1 MAYTPLRTDFKDDIL
16 DSSNYKRKYKQ
27 VVNNDGTFSFQ
38 DETTYQQVGS
48 DYGAKEVNEER
59 AAINNVYESKLVALD
74 DVALV
79 TEEGFFVDALAVKE
93 LNSKL
98 TETTA
103 SLTKANN
110 ALNVIGT
117 QYWSGLKDNYSYS
130 SKETWANN
138 IVKITLPAGT
148 YIFTL
153 KASPKALGQ
162 NYDAFV
168 IGITG
173 ISTTRTQK
181 TFYMNYGVGYYP
193 ICTHTCVE
201 KVSSGTYGVAF
212 WSSQARNINGIEI
225 TATRIK

>member
-130 SKETWANN
+130 SKETWVNN

-181 TFYMNYGVGYYP
+181 TFYMNYGAGYYP

-201 KVSSGTYGVAF
+201 KVSGGTYGVAF

>member
-1 MAYTPLRTDFKDDIL
+1 MFLLCAFIYVTLSISQRR
-16 DSSNYKRKYKQ
+16 DS
-27 VVNNDGTFSFQ
+27 
-38 DETTYQQVGS
+38 
-48 DYGAKEVNEER
+48 
-59 AAINNVYESKLVALD
+59 
-74 DVALV
+74 
-79 TEEGFFVDALAVKE
+79 E
-93 LNSKL
+93 LSSKL

-130 SKETWANN
+130 SKETWVNN

-181 TFYMNYGVGYYP
+181 TFYMNYGAGYYP

-201 KVSSGTYGVAF
+201 KVSGGTYGVAF
-212 WSSQARNINGIEI
+212 WSSQARNINSIEI

>member
-1 MAYTPLRTDFKDDIL
+1 M
-16 DSSNYKRKYKQ
+16 
-27 VVNNDGTFSFQ
+27 
-38 DETTYQQVGS
+38 
-48 DYGAKEVNEER
+48 
-59 AAINNVYESKLVALD
+59 
-74 DVALV
+74 
-79 TEEGFFVDALAVKE
+79 
-93 LNSKL
+93 
-98 TETTA
+98 
-103 SLTKANN
+103 
-110 ALNVIGT
+110 
-117 QYWSGLKDNYSYS
+117 KDNYSYS
-130 SKETWANN
+130 SKETWVNN

-181 TFYMNYGVGYYP
+181 TFYMNYGAGYYP

-201 KVSSGTYGVAF
+201 KVSGGTYGVAF
-212 WSSQARNINGIEI
+212 WSSQARKINSIEI

>member
-27 VVNNDGTFSFQ
+27 VVNNDGTFSFH

-59 AAINNVYESKLVALD
+59 AAINNVYESKFVALD

-130 SKETWANN
+130 SKETWVNN

-181 TFYMNYGVGYYP
+181 TFYMNYGAGYYP

-201 KVSSGTYGVAF
+201 KVSGGTYGVAF

>member
-1 MAYTPLRTDFKDDIL
+1 MFLLCAFIYVTLSTSQRR
-16 DSSNYKRKYKQ
+16 DS
-27 VVNNDGTFSFQ
+27 
-38 DETTYQQVGS
+38 
-48 DYGAKEVNEER
+48 
-59 AAINNVYESKLVALD
+59 
-74 DVALV
+74 
-79 TEEGFFVDALAVKE
+79 E
-93 LNSKL
+93 LSSKL

-130 SKETWANN
+130 SKETWVNN

-181 TFYMNYGVGYYP
+181 TFYMNYGAGYYP

-201 KVSSGTYGVAF
+201 KVSGGTYGVAF

>member
-1 MAYTPLRTDFKDDIL
+1 ML
-16 DSSNYKRKYKQ
+16 
-27 VVNNDGTFSFQ
+27 
-38 DETTYQQVGS
+38 
-48 DYGAKEVNEER
+48 
-59 AAINNVYESKLVALD
+59 
-74 DVALV
+74 
-79 TEEGFFVDALAVKE
+79 TELS
-93 LNSKL
+93 SKL

-130 SKETWANN
+130 SKETWVNN

-181 TFYMNYGVGYYP
+181 TFYMNYGAGYHP

-201 KVSSGTYGVAF
+201 KVSGGTYGVAF